1 MRRASRVKNMVQL
14 LSMFRLLINIIDQ
27 IILQGF
33 QSSMLTDEQ
42 RWLLLFRAV
51 IHVTVGQIFM
61 CEQLKLSDECGA

>member
-1 MRRASRVKNMVQL
+1 MVQL
-14 LSMFRLLINIIDQ
+14 LSMFLLLINIIDQ

>member
-1 MRRASRVKNMVQL
+1 MVQL
-14 LSMFRLLINIIDQ
+14 LSMFLLLINIIDQ

-61 CEQLKLSDECGA
+61 